1 MKIYY
6 WAPFLSKIATI
17 SAVIK
22 SIKSIQI
29 YSKKKIDIS
38 IIDSVGEWNDIKEKT
53 EGINLIKL
61 YNKPFSNKLFRGGF
75 IKSRISQLFIFFFSF
90 KKLLILLKSQKPDF
104 IIAHLIISLPLLI
117 NMFLSNET
125 KLIIRISGLP
135 KLNFFRRIYWKLFS
149 RKVFKVT
156 CPTIAT
162 YEKLKKMNIF
172 SKEKLEILFDPVINV
187 KEIVKKKK
195 EKIEDI
201 FYKKKYII
209 GVGRLTKQKNFSLLV
224 NAFYKIN
231 IDNPEYNLVILGD
244 GEERENLELLIKK
257 FHLEDKVFLI
267 GFKENA
273 YKYIRSAKCF
283 ILSSR
288 WEDPGFV
295 LLEASF
301 LNIPIIAS
309 NCKNGPSE
317 ILNQGEGGFL
327 FTNES
332 EEDLINKFKDF
343 ENSTESEIKKQLIK
357 SKINSKKYT
366 QFNHYIKLKKIL
378 CI

>member
-135 KLNFFRRIYWKLFS
+135 KLNFFEPYL
-149 RKVFKVT
+149 
-156 CPTIAT
+156 P
-162 YEKLKKMNIF
+162 
-172 SKEKLEILFDPVINV
+172 P
-187 KEIVKKKK
+187 
-195 EKIEDI
+195 
-201 FYKKKYII
+201 
-209 GVGRLTKQKNFSLLV
+209 
-224 NAFYKIN
+224 
-231 IDNPEYNLVILGD
+231 
-244 GEERENLELLIKK
+244 
-257 FHLEDKVFLI
+257 
-267 GFKENA
+267 
-273 YKYIRSAKCF
+273 
-283 ILSSR
+283 
-288 WEDPGFV
+288 
-295 LLEASF
+295 
-301 LNIPIIAS
+301 
-309 NCKNGPSE
+309 
-317 ILNQGEGGFL
+317 
-327 FTNES
+327 
-332 EEDLINKFKDF
+332 
-343 ENSTESEIKKQLIK
+343 
-357 SKINSKKYT
+357 
-366 QFNHYIKLKKIL
+366 
-378 CI
+378 